1 MESDGTHKSSTKGSL
16 QERIAAALTRI
27 VNPLQVLVFLAGLI
41 MGAGLIIY
49 SIRQWLVKR
58 LS

>member
-1 MESDGTHKSSTKGSL
+1 
-16 QERIAAALTRI
+16 
-27 VNPLQVLVFLAGLI
+27 LVFLAGLI